1 MEPTKSHNVP
11 LWLLNQL
18 AFDDMSES
26 EKIYMMRENPQN
38 HLDDNNVILYLIIY
52 DWFAY
57 NEKTRGTK
65 TEDKAV
71 RTSCSSPKPSQV
83 FIKTY
88 IIQA

>member
-52 DWFAY
+52 D
-57 NEKTRGTK
+57 
-65 TEDKAV
+65 
-71 RTSCSSPKPSQV
+71 
-83 FIKTY
+83 
-88 IIQA
+88 